1 MDRNKG
7 QRGFARA
14 QYGSWWEAGR
24 MLWSGEDAA
33 SDAMRG
39 RHIAAMLRVSP
50 LTMGAAALS
59 VVATAWIL
67 RSAISSLALVLWA
80 GSLLAVCAHGLRGWW
95 RHRHTP
101 IEVAGHRVVRR
112 ATVHAGVMGLGW
124 AAAAGAWLPV
134 LEPSQQ
140 VWMVV
145 VLMGLM
151 CGGTVALLLVPSAAL
166 TFLATITAGQWVGLA
181 RSELDLIVPLMG
193 LVGGFAV
200 IMAALVVSA
209 AHIYARGV
217 LTERE
222 ASRQGEVV
230 GLLLRDFEESS
241 ADVLWEVD
249 RTGRFVNPS
258 RRLALWAE
266 RPADRLTLVTMMQLM
281 KSLQPEGSSGV
292 ERLQQ
297 VLDRGEPFREVAVR
311 VQVGGGQRWW
321 AVTAKPL
328 TDEQGGHCGWRGV
341 LSDVTVARQSHQH
354 VAYLAQHDALTGL
367 ANRATVR
374 NRVAQVL
381 EAGGRRA
388 ALLCMDLDNFKLIN
402 DTHGHTLG
410 DKVLQEI
417 ARRLRV
423 HGRKG
428 DLCGRLG
435 GDEFAVVIA
444 DARSDDEV
452 QAFAQRLVVAMRV
465 PVEIDEVSVSTG
477 VSVGLAFLPDHA
489 QTVDE
494 ALVAADLALYSAKS
508 AGRGRVEAF
517 TSELGAV
524 QRRRATLER
533 ELRQA
538 LAREELEVYY
548 QPQVDLKSWTIC
560 GAEALVRWNH
570 PELGSI
576 SPVEFIPV
584 AEATGLIHNIGAWV
598 LAKASSDASQLLPG
612 LRIAVNASAVQVQRA
627 SFVSEVRQLLQRHAL
642 AKGQLEIEITESLLM
657 EDVQTA
663 LENLHA
669 IKQLGVRIA
678 LDDFGTGYS
687 SLAYLR
693 RFPFD
698 KLKIDRAFIREL
710 TSTSDARAIVRTILQ
725 LAKVMGMDTVAEGVE
740 EPAQLEVLEHVGCGS
755 IQGFLVARPMTVQA
769 LVQLRESWLRLPR
782 PTFDGA
788 LPESVLAEL
797 PPAESR

>member
-1 MDRNKG
+1 MDRING
-7 QRGFARA
+7 QRGVARA
-14 QYGSWWEAGR
+14 EFASWWHAGR
-24 MLWSGEDAA
+24 ALWSGLDDAA
-33 SDAMRG
+33 GAMRA
-39 RHIAAMLRVSP
+39 RHLSAMLRVAP
-50 LTMGAAALS
+50 LTMGATALS
-59 VVATAWIL
+59 VVLTAWML
-67 RSAISSLALVLWA
+67 QTTISSLALVLWS
-80 GSLLAVCAHGLRGWW
+80 GSLLALCVHGFQGWW
-95 RHRHTP
+95 KRRNLHPETAGP
-101 IEVAGHRVVRR
+101 VAIRR
-112 ATVHAGVMGLGW
+112 ATAHAAVMGLGW
-124 AAAAGAWLPV
+124 AAASGAWLPV
-134 LEPSQQ
+134 LDPTQQ

-145 VLMGLM
+145 VLMALM
-151 CGGTVALLLVPSAAL
+151 CGGTVALSLIPSAAL
-166 TFLATITAGQWVGLA
+166 SFLAIITSGLWVGLA
-181 RSELDLIVPLMG
+181 RSELQLVAPLIG
-193 LVGGFAV
+193 LVGAYAV
-200 IMAALVVSA
+200 VMAALVVSA
-209 AHIYARGV
+209 AHFYARGV

-222 ASRQGEVV
+222 ASRQGEVF

-249 RTGRFVNPS
+249 RFGRFVNPS
-258 RRLALWAE
+258 RRLAGWAE
-266 RPADRLTLVTMMQLM
+266 RPADRLTQLTLMQLM

-297 VLDRGEPFREVAVR
+297 ALDRGEAFREVPVR
-311 VQVGGGQRWW
+311 VQVASGQRWW
-321 AVTAKPL
+321 AVTGKPL
-328 TDEQGGHCGWRGV
+328 TDEQGVPCGWRGV
-341 LSDVTVARQSHQH
+341 LSDVTAARQSHQH

-367 ANRATVR
+367 ANRTTIR
-374 NRVAQVL
+374 NRVAQSL
-381 EAGGRRA
+381 EAGGRRG

-410 DKVLQEI
+410 DKVLQEV

-423 HGRKG
+423 HVRKG
-428 DLCGRLG
+428 DVCGRLG

-452 QAFAQRLVVAMRV
+452 QAFAQRLVVSMRV
-465 PVEIDEVSVSTG
+465 PIEIEQASVTTG
-477 VSVGLAFLPDHA
+477 VSIGLAFLPDHA

-494 ALVAADLALYSAKS
+494 AMVAADLALYSAKS
-508 AGRGRVEAF
+508 SGRGRVEAF
-517 TSELGAV
+517 TSELGEI

-538 LAREELEVYY
+538 LARDELEVYY
-548 QPQVDLKSWTIC
+548 QPQVDLKTWTIC
-560 GAEALVRWNH
+560 GAEALVRWHH
-570 PELGSI
+570 PDLGSI
-576 SPVEFIPV
+576 SPAEFVPV

-598 LAKASSDASQLLPG
+598 LAKASSDAKQLLPG
-612 LRIAVNASAVQVQRA
+612 LRIAVNASAAQVQRA
-627 SFVSEVRQLLQRHAL
+627 SFVNEVRQLLQRQEL
-642 AKGQLEIEITESLLM
+642 AVGQLEIEITESLLM

-725 LAKVMGMDTVAEGVE
+725 LARVLGMDTVAEGVE
-740 EPAQLEVLEHVGCGS
+740 EPAQLEVLQHVGCGS
-755 IQGFLVARPMTVQA
+755 IQGFLVARPMPVQS
-769 LVQLRESWLRLPR
+769 LIQLRESWAKLPR
-782 PTFDGA
+782 PLFEGA